1 MTEVQT
7 MIEKYLRNE
16 MSAEEVRE
24 FEKQLQESP
33 SLRKQLAREG
43 ELFASF
49 DQVRRERLLD
59 HFKDLDRSLQGKAV
73 SRSMTTNT
81 WLKWAATV
89 SALIIVGYLGYL
101 NLNRS
106 TPSQLYGEYFKPYP
120 NVVEPVTRDNGSAA
134 TAFVY
139 YETAEY
145 EQALAAFGELLDEDP
160 GHIAHRFYYA
170 MTSMILENDNEAIE
184 IFESLAIEDS
194 DFRDQATWYISLLYL
209 RQNNEEGAQP
219 YLQQL
224 IDRNTTW
231 SDEASEILS
240 RL

>member
-1 MTEVQT
+1 

-16 MSAEEVRE
+16 LSAEEVRE

-49 DQVRRERLLD
+49 DQVRRERLRE
-59 HFKDLDRSLQGKAV
+59 HFKDLDRGRQGKAV
-73 SRSMTTNT
+73 SRTMTGNT

-89 SALIIVGYLGYL
+89 AALLIVGYLGYL
-101 NLNRS
+101 NLNR
-106 TPSQLYGEYFKPYP
+106 TNPSQLYEEYYKPYP
-120 NVVEPVTRDNGSAA
+120 NVVEPVTRDNGSST
-134 TAFVY
+134 TAYVH
-139 YETAEY
+139 YEKAEY
-145 EQALAAFGELLDEDP
+145 EQALTSFGKLLDEDP
-160 GHIAHRFYYA
+160 GHVANRFYYA
-170 MTSMILENDNEAIE
+170 MTSMILENDDVALEV
-184 IFESLAIEDS
+184 FESLAMEDS

-209 RQNNEEGAQP
+209 RQNNEEGARP

-224 IDRNTTW
+224 VDRNTTW
-231 SDEASEILS
+231 GDEASEILK